1 MREHPIEQQ
10 KRNPK
15 SFKADGS
22 PKRRWTAAER
32 AARGHKPRT
41 REVSE
46 TGTPIP
52 GVVTSRHGLPG
63 KTCVAMTLAVAET
76 AVFPRIDATM
86 SGLMAVRTVVTTAV
100 TGIVATTAGGPMTAS
115 SAPTNRVD
123 RATTLIVIGSVTTA
137 ADRHGTVTI
146 GARTV
151 VDSGATAMTTGIAV
165 MAAVTSTAGTPETGV
180 RTVTAGAMIAVMTA
194 GQTARITAATTG
206 PVTTT
211 TTTIWIGRPL
221 S

>member
-1 MREHPIEQQ
+1 
-10 KRNPK
+10 
-15 SFKADGS
+15 
-22 PKRRWTAAER
+22 
-32 AARGHKPRT
+32 
-41 REVSE
+41 
-46 TGTPIP
+46 
-52 GVVTSRHGLPG
+52 
-63 KTCVAMTLAVAET
+63 MTLAVAET

-180 RTVTAGAMIAVMTA
+180 RTVTAGAMIAVMTVIMVNSPVATRVAA
-194 GQTARITAATTG
+194 GKGTLGAIRGAMT
-206 PVTTT
+206 
-211 TTTIWIGRPL
+211 
-221 S
+221 

>member
-1 MREHPIEQQ
+1 MIH
-10 KRNPK
+10 
-15 SFKADGS
+15 
-22 PKRRWTAAER
+22 AATM
-32 AARGHKPRT
+32 P
-41 REVSE
+41 
-46 TGTPIP
+46 
-52 GVVTSRHGLPG
+52 
-63 KTCVAMTLAVAET
+63 AVKT

>member
-1 MREHPIEQQ
+1 M
-10 KRNPK
+10 
-15 SFKADGS
+15 SA
-22 PKRRWTAAER
+22 
-32 AARGHKPRT
+32 
-41 REVSE
+41 

>member
-1 MREHPIEQQ
+1 
-10 KRNPK
+10 
-15 SFKADGS
+15 
-22 PKRRWTAAER
+22 
-32 AARGHKPRT
+32 
-41 REVSE
+41 
-46 TGTPIP
+46 
-52 GVVTSRHGLPG
+52 
-63 KTCVAMTLAVAET
+63 MTLAVAET

-123 RATTLIVIGSVTTA
+123 RATTLIVIGS
-137 ADRHGTVTI
+137 VTI

>member
-1 MREHPIEQQ
+1 
-10 KRNPK
+10 
-15 SFKADGS
+15 
-22 PKRRWTAAER
+22 
-32 AARGHKPRT
+32 
-41 REVSE
+41 
-46 TGTPIP
+46 
-52 GVVTSRHGLPG
+52 
-63 KTCVAMTLAVAET
+63 MTLAVAET

-194 GQTARITAATTG
+194 G
-206 PVTTT
+206 PVSYTHLTLPT
-211 TTTIWIGRPL
+211 NREV
-221 S
+221 